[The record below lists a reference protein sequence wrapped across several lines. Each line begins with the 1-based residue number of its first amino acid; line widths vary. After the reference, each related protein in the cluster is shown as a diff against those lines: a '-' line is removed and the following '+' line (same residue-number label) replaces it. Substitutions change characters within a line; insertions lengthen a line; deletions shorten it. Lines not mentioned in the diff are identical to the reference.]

1 METYIVKE
9 GDNIATIAKKYNIS
23 IVDLINQNN
32 LENVYYLEPGLELII
47 PEEKAPLGFTHY
59 TVKKGDNLYEI
70 AKRYNISV
78 KDLSELNGLEINE
91 YIYPE
96 QRLLVPEEGVQVYIT
111 KDGDTIQTIIDKL
124 GTNREEI
131 FVYNPKIYLLPEQLI
146 AHRKRNEPKDPEKG
160 LNS

>member
-47 PEEKAPLGFTHY
+47 PEERAPLGFTYY
-59 TVKKGDNLYEI
+59 TVKKGDSLYEI
-70 AKRYNISV
+70 AKHYNISV

-96 QRLLVPEEGVQVYIT
+96 QRILVPEEGVEVYIT
-111 KDGDTIQTIIDKL
+111 KEKDTIQTIIDKL

-146 AHRKRNEPKDPEKG
+146 AYRRRNEANDPEKG

>member
-96 QRLLVPEEGVQVYIT
+96 QRLLVPEERVQVYIT

-131 FVYNPKIYLLPEQLI
+131 FVYNPKSIFYQ
-146 AHRKRNEPKDPEKG
+146 
-160 LNS
+160 NS

>member
-1 METYIVKE
+1 MEAYIVKE

-146 AHRKRNEPKDPEKG
+146 AYRKRNEPKDPEKG

>member
-146 AHRKRNEPKDPEKG
+146 AYRK
-160 LNS
+160 NSAL

>member
-1 METYIVKE
+1 MEIYIVKE

-146 AHRKRNEPKDPEKG
+146 AYRKRNEPKDPEKG

>member
-47 PEEKAPLGFTHY
+47 PEERAPLGFTYY

-70 AKRYNISV
+70 AKHYNISV
-78 KDLSELNGLEINE
+78 KDLSELNGLEIGE

-96 QRLLVPEEGVQVYIT
+96 QRILVPEEGVEIYIT
-111 KDGDTIQTIIDKL
+111 KEKDTIQTIIDKL

-146 AHRKRNEPKDPEKG
+146 AYRRRNEANDPEKG

>member
-47 PEEKAPLGFTHY
+47 PEEKAPLGFAHY

-96 QRLLVPEEGVQVYIT
+96 QRLLVPEERVQVYIT

-146 AHRKRNEPKDPEKG
+146 AYRKRNEPKDPEKG

>member
-1 METYIVKE
+1 MGTYIVKE

-146 AHRKRNEPKDPEKG
+146 AYRKRNEPKDPEKG

>member
-70 AKRYNISV
+70 AKHYNISV

-131 FVYNPKIYLLPEQLI
+131 FAYNPKIYLLPEQLI
-146 AHRKRNEPKDPEKG
+146 AYRKRNEPKDPEKG

>member
-70 AKRYNISV
+70 AKHYNISV

-146 AHRKRNEPKDPEKG
+146 AYRKRNEPKDPEKG

>member
-1 METYIVKE
+1 MKTYIVKE

-146 AHRKRNEPKDPEKG
+146 AYRKRNEPKDPEKG

>member
-124 GTNREEI
+124 GTNREVI
-131 FVYNPKIYLLPEQLI
+131 FVYNPKI
-146 AHRKRNEPKDPEKG
+146 
-160 LNS
+160 

>member
-47 PEEKAPLGFTHY
+47 PEERAPLGFTYY

-70 AKRYNISV
+70 AKHYNISV
-78 KDLSELNGLEINE
+78 KDLSELNGLEIGE

-96 QRLLVPEEGVQVYIT
+96 QRILVPEEGVEIYIT
-111 KDGDTIQTIIDKL
+111 KEKDTIQTIIDKL

-131 FVYNPKIYLLPEQLI
+131 FVYNPKIYRLPEQLI
-146 AHRKRNEPKDPEKG
+146 AYRRRNEANDPEKG

>member
-111 KDGDTIQTIIDKL
+111 KDGDTIQTIIDRL

-146 AHRKRNEPKDPEKG
+146 AYRKRNEPKDPEKG

>member
-96 QRLLVPEEGVQVYIT
+96 QRLLVPEERVQVYIT

-146 AHRKRNEPKDPEKG
+146 AYRKRNEPKDPEKG

>member
-96 QRLLVPEEGVQVYIT
+96 QRLLVPEEGVQFYIT

-146 AHRKRNEPKDPEKG
+146 AYRKRNEPKDPEKG

>member
-9 GDNIATIAKKYNIS
+9 GGNIATIAKKYNIS

-146 AHRKRNEPKDPEKG
+146 AYRKRNEPKDPEKG

>member
-146 AHRKRNEPKDPEKG
+146 AYRKRNEPKDSEKG
-160 LNS
+160 LTS

>member
-70 AKRYNISV
+70 AKRHNISV

-146 AHRKRNEPKDPEKG
+146 AYRKRNEPKDPEKG